1 MGGEEVDLVPNLGRR
16 MEVRAPAQEGGARR
30 GEEPV
35 VRLGGAAPAP
45 AAGAD
50 QRGDA
55 PRESPAPGHL
65 IGGDGGGE
73 LSLGKKSETEGREG
87 GRKEG
92 GG

>member
-1 MGGEEVDLVPNLGRR
+1 VDLVPNLGRQR
-16 MEVRAPAQEGGARR
+16 EVRPQEGARR
-30 GEEPV
+30 GEEPPL
-35 VRLGGAAPAP
+35 RLGGAASAP

-55 PRESPAPGHL
+55 AREGPAPGHL

-73 LSLGKKSETEGREG
+73 LSLGKKSETEGETE
-87 GRKEG
+87 RKEG